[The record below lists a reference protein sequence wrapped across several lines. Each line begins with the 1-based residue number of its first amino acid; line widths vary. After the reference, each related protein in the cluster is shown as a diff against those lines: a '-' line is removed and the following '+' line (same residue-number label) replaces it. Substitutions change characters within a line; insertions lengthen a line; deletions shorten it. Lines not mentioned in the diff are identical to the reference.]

1 MNMVGLSFRNFSSL
15 FSISCSLCVY
25 FEILIFMRDRCDEG
39 SFHSFASLVPFIDFP
54 GDNFNEKSET
64 EGIASGKIKMN
75 FQQLS
80 KKPQNIISNYFL
92 YEIIL

>member
-1 MNMVGLSFRNFSSL
+1 MNMVGLSFRNFYSL

-64 EGIASGKIKMN
+64 EGIASGKMKNEFSTVVEKTLKYN
-75 FQQLS
+75 F
-80 KKPQNIISNYFL
+80 
-92 YEIIL
+92 

>member
-25 FEILIFMRDRCDEG
+25 FKILIFMRDRCDEG

-64 EGIASGKIKMN
+64 EGIASGKMKNEFSTVVEKTLKYN
-75 FQQLS
+75 F
-80 KKPQNIISNYFL
+80 
-92 YEIIL
+92 